1 MEVKVTGKLEIE
13 QKGQAGKQENT
24 AMQAELLKQLHEQYA
39 VNNNANLGTI
49 VTLVVA
55 VIAVIGYF
63 GYVYVHTGVDFSKD
77 FGCLIAEEVNDV
89 KVYYLDALLL
99 IYLASVLV
107 IAILIRLCIYQ
118 GVAQRKEQF
127 IIDGI
132 RSKCFGPE
140 YLWSKMK
147 VDNSDKEVKIF
158 PQSYHPYHK
167 KGLDIVQGLYGELIK
182 IFIGITCLLTLGVLL
197 KLYANITILQNI
209 DIDWLGVIESLVCFF
224 AIGALWRWCKVCYN
238 NSIAS
243 YESRQDEYSERKKE
257 IEAHVKNKGKGEDK
271 KRWICFLCKLLKQ
284 QSEAC
289 KTKNKPN

>member
-1 MEVKVTGKLEIE
+1 
-13 QKGQAGKQENT
+13 
-24 AMQAELLKQLHEQYA
+24 MQSSQTNEMDNMKDTDMQDELLKQLHEQYA

-63 GYVYVHTGVDFSKD
+63 GYVYVHTGVDFSDD
-77 FGCLIAEEVNDV
+77 FGCLV
-89 KVYYLDALLL
+89 KCSGEFYLDALLL

-127 IIDGI
+127 IIDAI
-132 RSKCFGPE
+132 RSKYFGPG

-158 PQSYHPYHK
+158 PQSYHPYYK

-197 KLYANITILQNI
+197 KLYANITIPQNI

-257 IEAHVKNKGKGEDK
+257 IEAHVKNKEKGEDK
-271 KRWICFLCKLLKQ
+271 KRWICFFCKLFRQ

-289 KTKNKPN
+289 KAEIKSKQNKPN

>member
-1 MEVKVTGKLEIE
+1 MKYYQDIKLPYNSAKGLRDKDDSQRLAK
-13 QKGQAGKQENT
+13 QKKHKTLQDVIGQKKALKQKAT
-24 AMQAELLKQLHEQYA
+24 PPMQSSQTNETDNMKDADMKAELLKQLHEQYA

-63 GYVYVHTGVDFSKD
+63 GYVYVHTGVDFSDD
-77 FGCLIAEEVNDV
+77 FGCLV
-89 KVYYLDALLL
+89 KCSGEFYLDALLL

-132 RSKCFGPE
+132 RSKYFGPE

-158 PQSYHPYHK
+158 PQGYHPYHK

-197 KLYANITILQNI
+197 KLYANITIPQNI

-224 AIGALWRWCKVCYN
+224 AIGCY
-238 NSIAS
+238 
-243 YESRQDEYSERKKE
+243 
-257 IEAHVKNKGKGEDK
+257 
-271 KRWICFLCKLLKQ
+271 
-284 QSEAC
+284 
-289 KTKNKPN
+289 

>member
-1 MEVKVTGKLEIE
+1 MQSSQTNEMDNMKD
-13 QKGQAGKQENT
+13 T
-24 AMQAELLKQLHEQYA
+24 AMQDELLKQLHEQYA

-127 IIDGI
+127 IIHSIRCKYFKDG
-132 RSKCFGPE
+132 
-140 YLWSKMK
+140 L
-147 VDNSDKEVKIF
+147 NKEDYIF
-158 PQSYHPYHK
+158 PEGYTPYK
-167 KGLDIVQGLYGELIK
+167 KEGLQIVQGLYGELARTLK
-182 IFIGITCLLTLGVLL
+182 SIFWILTAGMTL
-197 KLYANITILQNI
+197 KLIANVVGYFSLYQPSWDSISGLGLAEVLVTILSVIGLAVWGFFHYCEQI
-209 DIDWLGVIESLVCFF
+209 RGYKKRQKEYLGLPMQEKDQEQP
-224 AIGALWRWCKVCYN
+224 KVC
-238 NSIAS
+238 
-243 YESRQDEYSERKKE
+243 K
-257 IEAHVKNKGKGEDK
+257 
-271 KRWICFLCKLLKQ
+271 ICKSLKQ